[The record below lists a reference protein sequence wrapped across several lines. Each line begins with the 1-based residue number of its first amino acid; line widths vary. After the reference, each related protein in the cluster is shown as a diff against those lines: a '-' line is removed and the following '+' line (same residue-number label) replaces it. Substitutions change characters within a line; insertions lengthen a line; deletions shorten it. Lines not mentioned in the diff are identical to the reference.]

1 MSNPYHPMNG
11 VLIVDRGDYDV
22 RQVTD
27 AEFASLNEGGGEDL
41 MLESVTVEEVESA
54 FIGDHLA
61 DPHRTA
67 MFEAISTTKNRL
79 SQTMRAF
86 VRVLNSG
93 LNGTGIKAGT
103 DEAGTDDTGVSTA
116 GGAEIGNVRKVAG
129 IPVMAAKIPLTD
141 GQSVS
146 LLFHSPTADVKL
158 KAQDVLVAF
167 KFLLNKRDVTHV
179 VAPIGGRDM
188 SLNQTAQT
196 LSNLI
201 EKNSSKFSKS
211 RDKHN
216 KLKLDAEAAEFEAEK
231 LESLAIDEM
240 AKADEMAPQMAD
252 IDAQIEEY
260 SASISRQTS
269 ENERL
274 SSAIESLKAKKTQ
287 KQSPMPELGVST
299 GGTAAT
305 SGSYTVPL
313 ASIQTG
319 AMNPTLKKAAV
330 SGENPIWYSQSNGD
344 NISFSGSITVNGVG
358 PSPEAVAYKNKY
370 KAAKT
375 AGYQYTYFR
384 ISGLQGIYVFV
395 KDGQVLTKA
404 GFEAITVAEETE
416 QPATTTAAAAD
427 DMDTDTSQC
436 GALYYYGL
444 KARPNW
450 RPGGA
455 VNTYDPEGF
464 SASGI
469 KTERSIGAND
479 IRYGVAVYNSPLS
492 ADKVADYEL
501 VDLQYSQDEKEA
513 FSNIELLKPLIGQLK
528 GREPHATSQDFLRNY
543 LTRSGANA
551 TELPDGLSL
560 GTIVK
565 NLRTA
570 GLAQRKSAEG
580 VLETIFN
587 EVPPASP
594 LAPPETKTPGAP
606 IPSPELD
613 IPPSPAGEPPPVL
626 TPSENEVDTNANKA
640 VEFLKATLSLQTS
653 DMDEIREARGNTRQA
668 VGALANAGIYDEH
681 ESLVNDVA
689 QHLSDLL
696 VAIQREGAAA

>member
-274 SSAIESLKAKKTQ
+274 SSAIESLKAKKLRSKAQ
-287 KQSPMPELGVST
+287 CLNWAFPRGNCCHFWQLYRAT
-299 GGTAAT
+299 GKY
-305 SGSYTVPL
+305 SNRCDEPYF
-313 ASIQTG
+313 
-319 AMNPTLKKAAV
+319 KK
-330 SGENPIWYSQSNGD
+330 S
-344 NISFSGSITVNGVG
+344 
-358 PSPEAVAYKNKY
+358 
-370 KAAKT
+370 
-375 AGYQYTYFR
+375 
-384 ISGLQGIYVFV
+384 
-395 KDGQVLTKA
+395 
-404 GFEAITVAEETE
+404 
-416 QPATTTAAAAD
+416 
-427 DMDTDTSQC
+427 
-436 GALYYYGL
+436 
-444 KARPNW
+444 
-450 RPGGA
+450 
-455 VNTYDPEGF
+455 
-464 SASGI
+464 SGI
-469 KTERSIGAND
+469 RRKPN
-479 IRYGVAVYNSPLS
+479 
-492 ADKVADYEL
+492 L
-501 VDLQYSQDEKEA
+501 V
-513 FSNIELLKPLIGQLK
+513 F
-528 GREPHATSQDFLRNY
+528 
-543 LTRSGANA
+543 
-551 TELPDGLSL
+551 
-560 GTIVK
+560 
-565 NLRTA
+565 
-570 GLAQRKSAEG
+570 
-580 VLETIFN
+580 
-587 EVPPASP
+587 
-594 LAPPETKTPGAP
+594 TK
-606 IPSPELD
+606 
-613 IPPSPAGEPPPVL
+613 
-626 TPSENEVDTNANKA
+626 
-640 VEFLKATLSLQTS
+640 
-653 DMDEIREARGNTRQA
+653 
-668 VGALANAGIYDEH
+668 
-681 ESLVNDVA
+681 
-689 QHLSDLL
+689 
-696 VAIQREGAAA
+696 